1 MVLMIEWMMRKKAT
15 IITATATMIMTMATT
30 KKYFFTQ
37 ENDTFRY
44 LDYKEKW
51 VQRFQQ
57 LVAYKEQH
65 KNTKVPVNL
74 EANLKLKHWVSQQ
87 PYLYNR
93 GKLPSDQIDMLKSR
107 NRRETI

>member
-1 MVLMIEWMMRKKAT
+1 
-15 IITATATMIMTMATT
+15 MIMTMATT

-51 VQRFQQ
+51 MQRFQQ

-65 KNTKVPVNL
+65 QNTKVQL
-74 EANLKLKHWVSQQ
+74 ILRQ
-87 PYLYNR
+87 
-93 GKLPSDQIDMLKSR
+93 
-107 NRRETI
+107 T

>member
-1 MVLMIEWMMRKKAT
+1 
-15 IITATATMIMTMATT
+15 MIMTMATT

-51 VQRFQQ
+51 MQRFQQ

-65 KNTKVPVNL
+65 QNTKVPVNFEENL
-74 EANLKLKHWVSQQ
+74 ELEHWVSQQ

-107 NRRETI
+107 NRRETIWKRRSEKWVILVMRANGKST